1 MFASHYVIGVSKQ
14 SSNWAI
20 LVVWRMGEE
29 LSSIV
34 PRPYVSGVYFLRLS
48 TPQSTTTR
56 KIIIQ

>member
-1 MFASHYVIGVSKQ
+1 
-14 SSNWAI
+14 
-20 LVVWRMGEE
+20 MGEE